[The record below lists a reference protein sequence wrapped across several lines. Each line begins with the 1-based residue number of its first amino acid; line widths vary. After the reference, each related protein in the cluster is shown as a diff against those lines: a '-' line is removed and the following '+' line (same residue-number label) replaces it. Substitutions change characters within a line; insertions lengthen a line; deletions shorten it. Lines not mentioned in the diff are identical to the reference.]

1 MKGEAKDACF
11 QWRFLSHARLLFNLL
26 STTQHVLYKGIQ
38 MSDTI
43 ICLAADHNGV
53 ELKTKIKASLVDVGY
68 RCLDLGPYTSGT
80 SVDYIDYAELVG
92 TLIQNKDCDRGIL
105 ICGTGIGMSI
115 AANKFPKV
123 RAAVVHNY
131 ESAGKCREHND
142 ANVICLGA
150 WIRSDEENIEIS
162 HKWLTEKFGERRH
175 VRRVE
180 RIAPD
185 PRGKVV
191 FTNGIFDI
199 LHKGHLDLLK
209 WSRNLGDR
217 LVVGIN
223 SDASARALK
232 GEGRPVNSQENRKAV
247 LQALRFVDEVI
258 VFDELKPTE
267 LISVLRPA
275 VLVKGGE
282 WLAEEVRENDGIPDD
297 VEIKIFP
304 IVKGY
309 SSTNIITKIKDG
321 ESALATA

>member
-1 MKGEAKDACF
+1 
-11 QWRFLSHARLLFNLL
+11 
-26 STTQHVLYKGIQ
+26 

-53 ELKTKIKASLVDVGY
+53 ELKAKIKASLVEAGY
-68 RCLDLGPYTSGT
+68 RCLDLGPFSAGV
-80 SVDYIDYAELVG
+80 SVDYIDYAQLVG
-92 TLIQNKDCDRGIL
+92 TLIQNGDCDRGIL

-123 RAAVVHNY
+123 RAAVVHNF

-142 ANVICLGA
+142 ANVMCLGA
-150 WIRSDEENIEIS
+150 WILSDEENIEIS
-162 HKWLTEKFGERRH
+162 HIWLTEKFGEHRH

-199 LHKGHLDLLK
+199 LHQGHLDLLK

-232 GEGRPVNSQENRKAV
+232 GEGRPVNSQENRRAV
-247 LQALRFVDEVI
+247 LQALRFVDEVLI
-258 VFDELKPTE
+258 FDDLKPTQ
-267 LISVLRPA
+267 LIAMLRPA
-275 VLVKGGE
+275 VMVKGGE
-282 WLAEEVRENDGIPDD
+282 WLAEQVREQDEIPEG

-309 SSTNIITKIKDG
+309 SSTNIINQIKSG
-321 ESALATA
+321 ESTRPAA

>member
-1 MKGEAKDACF
+1 
-11 QWRFLSHARLLFNLL
+11 
-26 STTQHVLYKGIQ
+26 

-43 ICLAADHNGV
+43 VCMAADHNGV
-53 ELKTKIKASLVDVGY
+53 ELKAKIKASLVEAGY
-68 RCLDLGPYTSGT
+68 RCLDLGPYNSET
-80 SVDYIDYAELVG
+80 SVDYIDYAQLVG
-92 TLIQNKDCDRGIL
+92 TLIQNGDCDRGIL

-115 AANKFPKV
+115 SANKLPKV
-123 RAAVVHNY
+123 RAAVVHNF
-131 ESAGKCREHND
+131 ESAGKSREHND
-142 ANVICLGA
+142 ANVLCLGS
-150 WIRSDEENIEIS
+150 WIRTDDENVEIS
-162 HKWLTEKFGERRH
+162 HRWLTQKFGERRH

-199 LHKGHLDLLK
+199 LHQGHLDLLK

-232 GEGRPVNSQENRKAV
+232 GEGRPVNSQENRRAV
-247 LQALRFVDEVI
+247 LQALRFVDEVVI
-258 VFDELKPTE
+258 FDELKPTE
-267 LISVLRPA
+267 LISILHPA
-275 VLVKGGE
+275 IMVKGGE
-282 WLAEEVRENDGIPDD
+282 WLADEVRAQDEIPDD

-309 SSTNIITKIKDG
+309 SSTTIIEKIRGG
-321 ESALATA
+321 ESALATVEPASRIA

>member
-1 MKGEAKDACF
+1 
-11 QWRFLSHARLLFNLL
+11 
-26 STTQHVLYKGIQ
+26 V
-38 MSDTI
+38 SDMI
-43 ICLAADHNGV
+43 VCLAADHNGV
-53 ELKTKIKASLVDVGY
+53 QTKAKIKSSLVEAGF
-68 RCLDLGPYTSGT
+68 RCLDLGPFTAER
-80 SVDYIDYAELVG
+80 SVDYIDYAQLIG
-92 TLIQNKDCDRGIL
+92 TLIQNGDCDRGIL

-142 ANVICLGA
+142 ANVLCLGS
-150 WIRSDEENIEIS
+150 WIQTDEMNIEIC

-199 LHKGHLDLLK
+199 LHQGHLDLLK

-223 SDASARALK
+223 SDASTRTLK
-232 GEGRPVNSQENRKAV
+232 GKGRPVNSQENRRAV
-247 LQALRFVDEVI
+247 LQALRFVDEVVI
-258 VFDELKPTE
+258 FDELKPTALVE
-267 LISVLRPA
+267 MLHPA
-275 VLVKGGE
+275 IVVKGGE
-282 WLAEEVRENDGIPDD
+282 WLAEEVRQQDQIPDD
-297 VEIKIFP
+297 IEVKVFP
-304 IVKGY
+304 IVSGY
-309 SSTNIITKIKDG
+309 SSTTIINRIRDEG
-321 ESALATA
+321 SATQLA

>member
-1 MKGEAKDACF
+1 
-11 QWRFLSHARLLFNLL
+11 
-26 STTQHVLYKGIQ
+26 

-43 ICLAADHNGV
+43 VCLAADHNGV
-53 ELKTKIKASLVDVGY
+53 GLKAKIKASLVKAGI
-68 RCLDLGPYTSGT
+68 RALDLGPYTSET
-80 SVDYIDYAELVG
+80 SVDYIDYAQLVG
-92 TLIQNKDCDRGIL
+92 TLIQNGDCDRGIL

-115 AANKFPKV
+115 SANKLPKV

-142 ANVICLGA
+142 ANVLCLGA
-150 WIRSDEENIEIS
+150 WICSDDENIEICRL
-162 HKWLTEKFGERRH
+162 WLAEKFGERRH

-199 LHKGHLDLLK
+199 LHQGHLDLLK

-232 GEGRPVNSQENRKAV
+232 GEGRPVNSQDNRRAV
-247 LQALRFVDEVI
+247 LQALRCVDEVVI
-258 VFDELKPTE
+258 FEELRPTE
-267 LISVLRPA
+267 LISMLHPA
-275 VLVKGGE
+275 IVVKGGE
-282 WLAEEVRENDGIPDD
+282 WLAQQVRAQDEIPDD

-304 IVKGY
+304 FVKGY
-309 SSTNIITKIKDG
+309 SSTTIIGKIKSG
-321 ESALATA
+321 ESAVPAVEPTARIA

>member
-1 MKGEAKDACF
+1 
-11 QWRFLSHARLLFNLL
+11 
-26 STTQHVLYKGIQ
+26 

-43 ICLAADHNGV
+43 VCLAADHNGV
-53 ELKTKIKASLVDVGY
+53 ELKAKIKASLVEAGY

-80 SVDYIDYAELVG
+80 SVDYIDYAQLVG
-92 TLIQNKDCDRGIL
+92 TLVQNGDCDRGIL
-105 ICGTGIGMSI
+105 MCGTGIGMSI
-115 AANKFPKV
+115 SANKLPKV

-142 ANVICLGA
+142 ANVLCLGA
-150 WIRSDEENIEIS
+150 WILSDEENVEIS
-162 HKWLTEKFGERRH
+162 HIWLNEKFGERRH

-199 LHKGHLDLLK
+199 LHQGHLDLLK

-232 GEGRPVNSQENRKAV
+232 GEGRPINSQDNRRAV
-247 LQALRFVDEVI
+247 LQSLRFVDEVVI
-258 VFDELKPTE
+258 FDEPKPTE
-267 LISVLRPA
+267 LISILKPA
-275 VLVKGGE
+275 IVVKGGE
-282 WLAEEVRENDGIPDD
+282 WLAQEVRVQDAIPED

-309 SSTNIITKIKDG
+309 SSTTIISKIKGG
-321 ESALATA
+321 ESSLPAVGPATRIA

>member
-1 MKGEAKDACF
+1 
-11 QWRFLSHARLLFNLL
+11 
-26 STTQHVLYKGIQ
+26 
-38 MSDTI
+38 MSDRI
-43 ICLAADHNGV
+43 VCLAADHNGV
-53 ELKTKIKASLVDVGY
+53 DLKAKVKASLVEAGY
-68 RCLDLGPYTSGT
+68 RCLDLGPFVSGT
-80 SVDYIDYAELVG
+80 SVDYIDYAQLVG
-92 TLIQNKDCDRGIL
+92 TLIQNGDCDRGIL

-142 ANVICLGA
+142 ANVLCLGS
-150 WIRSDEENIEIS
+150 WIRTDDENIEIS
-162 HKWLTEKFGERRH
+162 HKWLTERFGEHRH

-199 LHKGHLDLLK
+199 LHQGHLDLLK

-247 LQALRFVDEVI
+247 LQAVRFVDEVV
-258 VFDELKPTE
+258 VFDELKPTA
-267 LISVLRPA
+267 LICLLRPSI
-275 VLVKGGE
+275 VVKGGE
-282 WLAEEVRENDGIPDD
+282 WLAEQVRQQDEIPEEVD
-297 VEIKIFP
+297 IKIFP
-304 IVKGY
+304 LIKGY
-309 SSTNIITKIKDG
+309 SSTTIIKKIKDG
-321 ESALATA
+321 ESSLLSA

>member
-1 MKGEAKDACF
+1 
-11 QWRFLSHARLLFNLL
+11 
-26 STTQHVLYKGIQ
+26 

-43 ICLAADHNGV
+43 VCLAADHNGV
-53 ELKTKIKASLVDVGY
+53 DLKAKIKASLVEAGY
-68 RCLDLGPYTSGT
+68 RCLDLGPFTSGD
-80 SVDYIDYAELVG
+80 SVDYIDYAQLVG
-92 TLIQNKDCDRGIL
+92 TLIQNGDCDRGIL

-142 ANVICLGA
+142 ANVMCLGA
-150 WIRSDEENIEIS
+150 WILSDDENIEIS
-162 HKWLTEKFGERRH
+162 HKWLTEKFGEHRH

-199 LHKGHLDLLK
+199 LHQGHLDLLK

-232 GEGRPVNSQENRKAV
+232 GEGRPINSQDNRRAV
-247 LQALRFVDEVI
+247 LQALRFVDEVVI
-258 VFDELKPTE
+258 FDELKPTE
-267 LISVLRPA
+267 LINILRPA
-275 VLVKGGE
+275 VMVKGGE
-282 WLAEEVRENDGIPDD
+282 WLAEQVRVQDEIPDD
-297 VEIKIFP
+297 VEVKIFP

-309 SSTNIITKIKDG
+309 SSTNIINQIKSG
-321 ESALATA
+321 EATRLTA

>member
-1 MKGEAKDACF
+1 
-11 QWRFLSHARLLFNLL
+11 
-26 STTQHVLYKGIQ
+26 
-38 MSDTI
+38 MSDRI
-43 ICLAADHNGV
+43 VCLAADHNGV
-53 ELKTKIKASLVDVGY
+53 ELKAKIKASLVEAGY
-68 RCLDLGPYTSGT
+68 RCLDLGPFSAGE
-80 SVDYIDYAELVG
+80 SVDYIDYAQLVG
-92 TLIQNKDCDRGIL
+92 TLIQNGDCDRGIL

-131 ESAGKCREHND
+131 ESAGMCREHND
-142 ANVICLGA
+142 ANVMCLGA
-150 WIRSDEENIEIS
+150 WILSDEENIEIS
-162 HKWLTEKFGERRH
+162 HIWLTEKFGEHRH

-191 FTNGIFDI
+191 FTNGIFDL
-199 LHKGHLDLLK
+199 LHQGHLDLLK

-247 LQALRFVDEVI
+247 LQALRFVDEVLI
-258 VFDELKPTE
+258 FDELKPTR
-267 LISVLRPA
+267 LIDMLRPA
-275 VLVKGGE
+275 VMVKGGE
-282 WLAEEVRENDGIPDD
+282 WLAEQVRVQDEIPED

-309 SSTNIITKIKDG
+309 SSTNIINQIKSG
-321 ESALATA
+321 ESSQRTA